1 MIPVGYSCTAAANR
15 TLDAISEACYQQ
27 TKAANVYRHNGKDY
41 FWEVGRE
48 NADGAITGTI
58 YQYSGPRTN
67 PKTTVTKAGSFRIN
81 PNGTIARGVGLK
93 GLYESRT
100 QNPKAPVKTA
110 TLLPYTYTKYGRGM
124 GIVYVDK
131 ENPSPDP
138 FKKMIWGL
146 TKDLQ
151 TVSDFKGFFTRA
163 GKPIPV
169 EYEVPPR
176 STAAGEKAVRAKAI
190 TAAIKAL

>member
-1 MIPVGYSCTAAANR
+1 MGYSCTAAADR
-15 TLDAISEACYQQ
+15 TLDAISEACYRQ
-27 TKAANVYRHNGKDY
+27 TKTRNVYRHNGRDL

-58 YQYSGPRTN
+58 YRLSGPLGN
-67 PKTTVTKAGSFRIN
+67 PKTTITKAGSFRIN

-93 GLYESRT
+93 NLYESRT
-100 QNPKAPVKTA
+100 QKPKAPVKIA
-110 TLLPYTYTKYGRGM
+110 TLLPYTYTKYGRSM

-146 TKDLQ
+146 TKDLEV
-151 TVSDFKGFFTRA
+151 VSDFKGFFKRA

-169 EYEVPPR
+169 EYEAPQR
-176 STAAGEKAVRAKAI
+176 ITATGEKAARAKAI
-190 TAAIKAL
+190 AAAVKNL